1 MFLALGIQHA
11 IRMRR
16 SVKFGMSSFTIF
28 FHIVLLRARFS
39 RKKIIERMMCVLIF
53 SATFVWNVSHSKN
66 NWAREDQKCVLVF
79 Q

>member
-1 MFLALGIQHA
+1 MRCYRANIGAVESNNFTYSECMFLALGIQHA

-53 SATFVWNVSHSKN
+53 SATFV
-66 NWAREDQKCVLVF
+66 
-79 Q
+79 